1 MEQWEKEL
9 REKLEKELPEGM
21 YEIGGPGLV
30 AWTGKGGKIDFEVL
44 LQKACNAFVGTT
56 PTEDAPT
63 SVKKY
68 YDSIVE
74 LKTFLKHIEEFHN
87 SYEDNPA
94 FEILDPPPHPADISK
109 SVNEWRKEVL
119 SVDEI
124 IERYALTEKEIQ
136 ELKNLQKPKE

>member
-9 REKLEKELPEGM
+9 REKLKKQLPEGG
-21 YEIGGPGLV
+21 YDIGNSGM
-30 AWTGKGGKIDFEVL
+30 ACWTGKQGYIEYRVAFI
-44 LQKACNAFVGTT
+44 KAISKFNWSAHNANN
-56 PTEDAPT
+56 DQ
-63 SVKKY
+63 
-68 YDSIVE
+68 
-74 LKTFLKHIEEFHN
+74 
-87 SYEDNPA
+87 DNPT

-109 SVNEWRKEVL
+109 SVNEWKEVL